1 MVLDKDKSSN
11 KFLDLILKSPELIA
25 IKNGLIFLIP
35 VLMIGSL
42 TVLINNFPIP
52 AYKSFMLSVFGLA
65 GKIMVK

>member
-52 AYKSFMLSVFGLA
+52 AYKSFMLSVFGP
-65 GKIMVK
+65 GWKNYVK